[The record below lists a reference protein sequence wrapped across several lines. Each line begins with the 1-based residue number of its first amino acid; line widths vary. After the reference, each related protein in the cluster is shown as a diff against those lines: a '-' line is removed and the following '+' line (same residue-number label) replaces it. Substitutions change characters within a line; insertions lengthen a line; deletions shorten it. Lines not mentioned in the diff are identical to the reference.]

1 MEGDIEEGWHNGYDL
16 TDSLES
22 AKIGVKFGA
31 QFTHTAPHIF
41 RGSLHGM
48 NAKEEV
54 GEPCRL

>member
-31 QFTHTAPHIF
+31 QFAHLAAAYELRRLIK
-41 RGSLHGM
+41 S
-48 NAKEEV
+48 EE
-54 GEPCRL
+54 GCMA